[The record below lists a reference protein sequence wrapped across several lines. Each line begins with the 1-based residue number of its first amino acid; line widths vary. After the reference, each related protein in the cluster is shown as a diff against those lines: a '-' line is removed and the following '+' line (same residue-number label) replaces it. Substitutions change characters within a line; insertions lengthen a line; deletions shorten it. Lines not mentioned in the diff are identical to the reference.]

1 MSQVIVT
8 EDNLK
13 QRRQKSAESERKID
27 SEGAMS
33 QWRMSDVTGFDP
45 VAAAVGLAVLP
56 VALSWY
62 IIGGLVKLAIYVA
75 ISISRLVGALIGRTK
90 AL

>member
-13 QRRQKSAESERKID
+13 SRRMKSAEMERKID
-27 SEGAMS
+27 SEGAMNR
-33 QWRMSDVTGFDP
+33 WRMSDITGFDP

-56 VALSWY
+56 IALSWF
-62 IIGGLVKLAIYVA
+62 IIGGLVKLAIYV
-75 ISISRLVGALIGRTK
+75 SISVSRFIGALIGKSK

>member
-13 QRRQKSAESERKID
+13 QRRQKSAESERQID
-27 SEGAMS
+27 SEGAMNR
-33 QWRMSDVTGFDP
+33 WRMSDVTGFDP
-45 VAAAVGLAVLP
+45 VAAAVGIAVLP
-56 VALSWY
+56 IALSWY
-62 IIGGLVKLAIYVA
+62 IIGALVKLAIYV
-75 ISISRLVGALIGRTK
+75 SISVSRFVGSLIGRSK